1 MNEIKVYNR
10 DDELILSCKTKS
22 VSEAVEKA
30 IEFAEDYSGST
41 AVILQ
46 DGVFYSSVS
55 MS

>member
-1 MNEIKVYNR
+1 MCEIKVYNGL
-10 DDELILSCKTKS
+10 DELVTTIKTTG
-22 VSEAVEKA
+22 VSDAVEKA
-30 IEFAEDYSGST
+30 ITCAEEYSGST